1 MILVDRT
8 IPLLCELLSQHEAVL
23 EFDYHDI
30 NAAFLRNVGCTALF
44 FRSTL
49 KVTPAL
55 LDSTLVQFLGSV
67 TSGSDHIAPEVASNP
82 RYTLALATGA
92 NANAVAEYVLASIL
106 LWCQQQDSSPR
117 DSTVGI
123 VGFGNIGR
131 RVAWYCQKLGM
142 SVIVNDPPL
151 ADSGF
156 SFPAWTTVAS
166 LDEVLQ
172 SSTIVTNHVPLVTS
186 GRFPT
191 LRLFD
196 ASRLHRCAA
205 RLIVHTSRGG
215 VVVERALM
223 HSTRRG
229 VAVAVDVWEREPNVS
244 PFLVQRALLATPHI
258 AGHSANAK
266 LTASV
271 MVSHQYANWKGI
283 QLQFPSM
290 TFPTRTLLDSD
301 ANHSDVLA
309 RLLAAR
315 CWDQDTE
322 TLRRLIR
329 LPRQQRCNAI
339 EHFRATYPQR
349 YEVFRTPYDSEWHDS
364 TSN

>member
-8 IPLLCELLSQHEAVL
+8 IPLLRELLGQQEAVL

-30 NAAFLRNVGCTALF
+30 NAAFLKSIGCTALF
-44 FRSTL
+44 FLSTL

-55 LDSTLVQFLGSV
+55 LGSTPIRFLGSV

-106 LWCQQQDSSPR
+106 IWCQQQNSSPR
-117 DSTVGI
+117 DATVGI

-131 RVAWYCQKLGM
+131 RVAWYCHKLGM

-151 ADSGF
+151 GESGF

-166 LDEVLQ
+166 LDELLQ

-191 LRLFD
+191 LRLLN
-196 ASRLHRCAA
+196 ATRLHRCAA

-215 VVVERALM
+215 IVVERALM
-223 HSTRRG
+223 DSAKRG

-266 LTASV
+266 LMASV
-271 MVSHQYANWKGI
+271 MVAQQYAKWKGI
-283 QLQFPSM
+283 QLRFPSI
-290 TFPTRTLLDSD
+290 TFPPRALLDSD
-301 ANHSDVLA
+301 ADLSDVLG

-322 TLRRLIR
+322 TLRQLIR
-329 LPRQQRCNAI
+329 LPRLQRCNAI

-349 YEVFRTPYDSEWHDS
+349 HEVFRTPYDTEWHDS